1 MKLDRRR
8 MEQAVSQNIIT
19 PAQAEELWAF
29 WQSQR
34 HDTPHFTFIHV
45 LYYLGGMIAIAA
57 MTLFVTIGFMQF
69 GSGFVA
75 VVSAVYAALA
85 VGLAEY
91 FQKKGMP
98 IPSGICAT
106 LAVALVPLFVFTVQD
121 MMGYWPSGTLYRDYH
136 TWIDWRW
143 LTMESATLVAGAA
156 MFKRY
161 RYPFLLMPVA
171 FTLWY
176 MSMDCADWL
185 FDWLTSG
192 SEQNDWP
199 TWSQRQTVK
208 SWVSVAFGLL
218 MLLPAFKIDFHRPKS
233 ERDYAFWLYLFGVLT
248 FWGGL
253 TSMDSDNELGKFIY
267 FCINTA
273 MVLAGSIIQRRVFTV
288 FGALGMMF
296 YLGHLAYSVFKD
308 SILFP
313 IALSLIGLAVVMLG
327 VWWQKRVAEIRR
339 KLLSLLPAKWAA
351 ALTEKY

>member
-29 WQSQR
+29 WQSQQ
-34 HDTPHFTFIHV
+34 HDIPHFTFIHV

-75 VVSAVYAALA
+75 VVSAVYAAIA

-121 MMGYWPSGTLYRDYH
+121 MLGYWPSGTLYRDYH

-143 LTMESATLVAGAA
+143 LTMESATLLAGAA

-199 TWSQRQTVK
+199 TLSLRYTVK

-218 MLLPAFKIDFHRPKS
+218 MLLPAFKIGFRRLCLLAVPLRRAHLLGRADQHGFGQRIGQI
-233 ERDYAFWLYLFGVLT
+233 YLFLHQHRHGAGRLHHPAACVHRIRCTGHDVL
-248 FWGGL
+248 FGP
-253 TSMDSDNELGKFIY
+253 LG
-267 FCINTA
+267 T
-273 MVLAGSIIQRRVFTV
+273 QRV
-288 FGALGMMF
+288 
-296 YLGHLAYSVFKD
+296 
-308 SILFP
+308 
-313 IALSLIGLAVVMLG
+313 
-327 VWWQKRVAEIRR
+327 
-339 KLLSLLPAKWAA
+339 
-351 ALTEKY
+351 

>member
-121 MMGYWPSGTLYRDYH
+121 MLGYWPSGTLYRDYH

-143 LTMESATLVAGAA
+143 LHVGQSFCSLPLVSQSNNQSAQSIDIYQSVNATG
-156 MFKRY
+156 
-161 RYPFLLMPVA
+161 
-171 FTLWY
+171 
-176 MSMDCADWL
+176 MS
-185 FDWLTSG
+185 
-192 SEQNDWP
+192 
-199 TWSQRQTVK
+199 
-208 SWVSVAFGLL
+208 
-218 MLLPAFKIDFHRPKS
+218 
-233 ERDYAFWLYLFGVLT
+233 
-248 FWGGL
+248 
-253 TSMDSDNELGKFIY
+253 
-267 FCINTA
+267 
-273 MVLAGSIIQRRVFTV
+273 
-288 FGALGMMF
+288 
-296 YLGHLAYSVFKD
+296 
-308 SILFP
+308 
-313 IALSLIGLAVVMLG
+313 
-327 VWWQKRVAEIRR
+327 R
-339 KLLSLLPAKWAA
+339 KG
-351 ALTEKY
+351 